1 MLLKAHT
8 ALIGSTGSNDKHT
21 GSVKRNTYT
30 GNGNKTRVENIN
42 ERFRKN
48 KFRSTR
54 GPLRRAL

>member
-8 ALIGSTGSNDKHT
+8 ALIGSAGSNGKHT

-42 ERFRKN
+42 E
-48 KFRSTR
+48 
-54 GPLRRAL
+54 